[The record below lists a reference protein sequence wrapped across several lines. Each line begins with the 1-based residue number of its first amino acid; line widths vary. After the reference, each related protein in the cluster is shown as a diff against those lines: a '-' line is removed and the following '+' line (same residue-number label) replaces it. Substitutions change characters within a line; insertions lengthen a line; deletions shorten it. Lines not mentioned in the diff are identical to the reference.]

1 MTSTQP
7 TSSQPSEELSN
18 TCPIIDRTHPDQQEV
33 TAILSAFNKDPK
45 HLSIISLGRDGVLRN
60 LTADRDVLD
69 AVRLSPRLVKAFL
82 DRVPPAYRALTPEI
96 EDVDGSGVSEEQLW
110 HPDKGL
116 LPPPMEEGKKV
127 EALKS
132 IRVRD
137 V

>member
-1 MTSTQP
+1 MTSTP
-7 TSSQPSEELSN
+7 SPSSQPSEELSN

-96 EDVDGSGVSEEQLW
+96 VSEEQLW

-127 EALKS
+127 EALKR
-132 IRVRD
+132 IRERD